1 MKGPPLDVVAL
12 LPPLGF
18 FAVNVMTPGPNVL
31 TTIGI
36 SLGSGRAAG
45 YGCAAAC
52 GVGVLIWAA
61 AALLGAGAL
70 FTAVPET
77 RAGLT
82 VVGALVLL
90 YFASRYAR
98 RAMTPPDAVARIEGT
113 SPRAA
118 FSQSLVVLASNPKA
132 LTTWVAMLTIFPI
145 ISRGWD
151 MMLAFALGC
160 AMVAAVSH
168 VFYATLFSSPQA
180 ARVYSLAV
188 RPVNGA
194 VAIGFT
200 IYAAKLLR
208 DVVS

>member
-1 MKGPPLDVVAL
+1 MDVLAL

-18 FAVNVMTPGPNVL
+18 FAVNVASPGPNVL

-52 GVGVLIWAA
+52 GFGVLIWAA

-70 FTAVPET
+70 FVAVPET

-82 VVGALVLL
+82 LVGAAVLL
-90 YFASRYAR
+90 YFAYRYAR
-98 RAMTPPDAVARIEGT
+98 RAILPPDAVARIEGI

-118 FSQSLVVLASNPKA
+118 FSQSLLVLASNPKA
-132 LTTWVAMLTIFPI
+132 LTSWIAMLSIFPA
-145 ISRGWD
+145 ISDGWR
-151 MMLAFALGC
+151 MMVAFAIGC
-160 AMVAAVSH
+160 AVVATLSH
-168 VFYATLFSSPQA
+168 VAYATLFSSSRA
-180 ARVYSLAV
+180 TRIYALAV

-200 IYAAKLLR
+200 IYAVKLSL
-208 DVVS
+208 DVLN

>member
-1 MKGPPLDVVAL
+1 LDFVAL

-18 FAVNVMTPGPNVL
+18 FAVNVVTPGPNVL

-52 GVGVLIWAA
+52 GVGVLVWAA

-70 FTAVPET
+70 FAAVPET

-82 VVGALVLL
+82 VVGAVVLL
-90 YFASRYAR
+90 YFAFRYAR
-98 RAMTPPDAVARIEGT
+98 RAMMPPDAVARIEGT
-113 SPRAA
+113 TPRAA
-118 FSQSLVVLASNPKA
+118 FSQSLMVLASNPKA

-151 MMLAFALGC
+151 MMLAFAFGC
-160 AMVAAVSH
+160 AMVATLCH
-168 VFYATLFSSPQA
+168 VFYATLFSSNRA
-180 ARVYSLAV
+180 ARIYALAV

-200 IYAAKLLR
+200 IYAVKLLL
-208 DVVS
+208 DVAAE